1 MKILCLD
8 TSAKTAAAAIVEGDR
23 ILAESCVNVGLTH
36 SQTVMPMLDGMLSS
50 ARMALGDMDLFA
62 VSYGPGSFT
71 GIRIGIGAVKGLAQ
85 GLGRPCFGVSTLEAL
100 AYNFHGLEGFVC
112 PVMDARC
119 RQVYTALFCG
129 REGNLLREWPDQA
142 ISIDELGEKLLQ
154 LPAPSVLVGDGAE
167 LCYGLLREKI
177 PGIRLAPP
185 QLRLQRGSSVGFAAQ
200 AALETSPPLTPA
212 QLMPVYL
219 RLPQAERELR
229 KKEGASPIGKDDANA
244 GTGK

>member
-1 MKILCLD
+1 MTETVTEEMTESSYIAMHGILLL
-8 TSAKTAAAAIVEGDR
+8 IFIFM
-23 ILAESCVNVGLTH
+23 ILAVFSVKVIVPFSRE
-36 SQTVMPMLDGMLSS
+36 
-50 ARMALGDMDLFA
+50 R
-62 VSYGPGSFT
+62 SYIKAEINRT
-71 GIRIGIGAVKGLAQ
+71 
-85 GLGRPCFGVSTLEAL
+85 
-100 AYNFHGLEGFVC
+100 
-112 PVMDARC
+112 
-119 RQVYTALFCG
+119 
-129 REGNLLREWPDQA
+129 
-142 ISIDELGEKLLQ
+142 
-154 LPAPSVLVGDGAE
+154 DGAE

-185 QLRLQRGSSVGFAAQ
+185 QLRIQRGSSVGFAAQ